1 MTKTSSAAAS
11 PPESQGGKV
20 VLLTLL
26 GLVVLAAVGYG
37 AAYAVAGEKVPRGA
51 AVAGVKVGGLEPSA
65 AEQRLRDA
73 LADREAAPVRV
84 RVADE
89 SESLDPTEVGLAVD
103 YEASIEEAGAG
114 RSWRPER
121 LWEYYTGGTAH
132 DAVLDVDDSRLD
144 AAVEAFAERVDQ
156 PPVEGAI
163 VFERAQAQ
171 PIFPEPGAEL
181 DADGSRQAIQEAF
194 LTEDAAELP
203 VDEVPPAVDEQAVR
217 DAMADFVEPA
227 LSAPV
232 VVVFDGDTEVRIR
245 PRAYADALSVETVD
259 GEMVPQ
265 LNEKALVRGITPA
278 MRTVGRRPR
287 DASFKIVGGEPHVV
301 PARRGVTYDRDELV
315 SQFLDHV
322 TGEGDER
329 RIELAA
335 EVERPKFT
343 TAAARKLGIKEE
355 VSSFT
360 TNFPYAEY
368 RNVNL
373 GRAAQLI
380 DGTVLKP
387 GETFSLNETTGERT
401 AENGFTEGFIISN
414 GVFREDFGGGVSQI
428 ATTVFNAAFFA
439 GLEDVEH
446 KPHSFYIDRYP
457 VGREATVAWGA
468 IDLRFR
474 NDTGHGVLIKASVK
488 PSTPGSQGA
497 ATVTM
502 YSTKVWDI
510 GTDRSARHNT
520 TQPET
525 RYIDTDDCVANEGY
539 GGFDID
545 VYRYFRRPGKSEV
558 VKRETIS
565 TTYTPSDT
573 VICGPEPGQRQ
584 AAGSG
589 DRAGGGGNG

>member
-1 MTKTSSAAAS
+1 MTKTTPADSS
-11 PPESQGGKV
+11 PDSQGGKV

-37 AAYAVAGEKVPRGA
+37 VAYAVAGEKVPRGA
-51 AVAGVKVGGLEPSA
+51 SVAGVKIGGLEPSA

-73 LADREAAPVRV
+73 LADREGAPVRV

-89 SESLDPTEVGLAVD
+89 SESLDPAETGLAVD
-103 YEASIEEAGAG
+103 YPASVEEAGAG
-114 RSWRPER
+114 RSWRPGR
-121 LWEYYTGGTAH
+121 LWDFYTGGRAH
-132 DAVLDVDDSRLD
+132 DAVLDVDEAQLD
-144 AAVEAFAERVDQ
+144 EAVAAFAERVDQ

-163 VFERAQAQ
+163 VVERAQPQ
-171 PIFPEPGAEL
+171 PIFPEKGVEL
-181 DADGSRQAIQEAF
+181 DADGAKQAIREAF

-217 DAMADFVEPA
+217 DAITDFVEPA

-259 GEMVPQ
+259 GELVPQ
-265 LNEKALVRGITPA
+265 VDQKALIRGITPA
-278 MRTVGRRPR
+278 METVGSRPR
-287 DASFKIVGGEPHVV
+287 DASFEIVGGEPRVV
-301 PARRGVTYDRDELV
+301 PARRGVTYDREELA
-315 SQFLDHV
+315 SKFLDHV
-322 TGEGDER
+322 AGEGEER
-329 RIELAA
+329 RIEVAA
-335 EVERPKFT
+335 EVERPEFT
-343 TAAARKLGIKEE
+343 TAEARKLGIKEE

-360 TNFPYAEY
+360 TNFPHADY

-373 GRAAQLI
+373 GRAAELI

-387 GETFSLNETTGERT
+387 GETFSLNDTVGERT
-401 AENGFTEGFIISN
+401 AANGFTEGFIISN

-474 NDTGHGVLIKASVK
+474 NNTDHGVLVKASVR

-502 YSTKVWDI
+502 YSTKIWDI
-510 GTDRSARHNT
+510 STDTSGRRNST
-520 TQPET
+520 PPET
-525 RYIDTDDCVANEGY
+525 RYIDTDECVANEGY

-545 VYRYFRRPGKSEV
+545 VFRYFRRPGESEV
-558 VKRETIS
+558 VRKETFS

-584 AAGSG
+584 AAGSSDRTGGRG
-589 DRAGGGGNG
+589 DG